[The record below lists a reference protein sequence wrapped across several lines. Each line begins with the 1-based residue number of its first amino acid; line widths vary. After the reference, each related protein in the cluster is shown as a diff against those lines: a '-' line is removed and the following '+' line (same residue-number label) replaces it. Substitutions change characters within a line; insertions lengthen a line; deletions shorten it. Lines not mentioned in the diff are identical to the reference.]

1 MNDYPQEGDGLLDCV
16 IECRGAGR
24 SLQLDAKEGGYTA
37 EEISFLRSVYAQ
49 IGRVLRESVK
59 TARAERSRRGIE
71 RSKEGRVRAVAY
83 WNSPDVAATKASAIE
98 RGIPMLTDRE
108 AEAAHWITEGKSNSE
123 MAVIMGIS
131 RKTVDKHV
139 ENLYKKADVES
150 RFSLM
155 SKIYSMSQAAVIM
168 FMGVVC

>member
-1 MNDYPQEGDGLLDCV
+1 MNDYPEVGVGAMDCF
-16 IECRGAGR
+16 IECPGSR
-24 SLQLDAKEGGYTA
+24 SVRLGDKEESYTA
-37 EEISFLRSVYAQ
+37 EEIHFLRSVYAR
-49 IGRVLRESVK
+49 IGRVLRASVEA
-59 TARAERSRRGIE
+59 ARTERSRRSIE
-71 RSKEGRVRAVAY
+71 REGGGRVKSVAC
-83 WNSPDVAATKASAIE
+83 WSGSDVAATKADAIE

-108 AEAAHWITEGKSNSE
+108 VEAAHWITEGKSNSE

-155 SKIYSMSQAAVIM
+155 SKIYSLSQAAAIM
-168 FMGVVC
+168 LVALVC